1 MRRFWTDADSMF
13 LNHSTAL
20 APFVSD
26 LDPQYRIL
34 IPAGPVEP
42 PDSVPGLR
50 NGARVAMP

>member
-34 IPAGPVEP
+34 IPAGPV
-42 PDSVPGLR
+42 DSTT
-50 NGARVAMP
+50 